1 MNIRGFIVPFD
12 MTSSLD
18 RLDGAALGAVLA
30 AAYTKSHGLTGYK
43 LPKKYAYLSFLAD
56 GIADESAA
64 LCANPPLTSTE
75 RVRKFR
81 AKRAHETDMKRDE
94 THETHETQIKKEIER
109 ERESETR
116 TREVSHDLI
125 RQTANKLGIPLDFAD
140 YFEGEMVK
148 LDWRT
153 MGQDG
158 RTFAVSPMNLAQI
171 MRNWWGQEKRKNS
184 ARASIGDQ
192 PPVTGAGRVSV
203 GLFDPSAPIT

>member
-1 MNIRGFIVPFD
+1 

-64 LCANPPLTSTE
+64 LCASRQLTSTE

-81 AKRAHETDMKRDE
+81 AKRANETPMKRDE
-94 THETHETQIKKEIER
+94 THETHETHRQIDSKT
-109 ERESETR
+109 ESETR

-125 RQTANKLGIPLDFAD
+125 RQTASKLGIPQDFAD
-140 YFEGEMVK
+140 YFEGEMAK

-158 RTFAVSPMNLAQI
+158 RTFSVAPMNVAQV

-184 ARASIGDQ
+184 ARASGGVEPAADVPTVTEGDLI
-192 PPVTGAGRVSV
+192 S
-203 GLFDPSAPIT
+203 